1 MCRPLL
7 FSSIFLSF
15 AVSAMAGVQRL
26 PIGGTPPA
34 QATSFGEIEL
44 HHPTLDLV
52 FFDNGSIYSVH
63 TTTGAITPLLPAKGG
78 WLVEISPDGSRLV
91 GIAADGGVWS
101 VPATGGVAV
110 QLTADPDDFDDADGD
125 ISRFAISTDSTQV
138 AYLHNGVAW
147 IVPISGG
154 PSVALTPAVW
164 LAAGGEA
171 LSIQTVP
178 GSSILVVEASA
189 SRSDPTRLYRVL
201 PSGAGLMALTSNT
214 QDISAYKI
222 NATGTHV
229 LFTHDGDDK
238 LASVN
243 LGGPPL
249 PEPLHSALGTYG
261 IDSFESTPDGSQ
273 VVFTDENP
281 SGLISLFR
289 VPVIGGASTEII
301 TSGLTEGLDW
311 TDTEFIFSPDGQHV
325 LFTQDSPAN
334 GLYAAPLAGGAAVTL
349 STANFSRL
357 RSNIFEVV
365 IAANNR
371 VVIADDEDG
380 DSVDDLVAVDY
391 VSGSRTLIH
400 SGTDLAAESN
410 PDLDHVIYA
419 TSAGELMQSMV
430 DGTSTI
436 RLGSHVAGSA
446 TYFDGVFNRDGTRLF
461 WLTDGA
467 AGENVW
473 SATPSSVD
481 SESLVPAAAPAT
493 PGYAKQMLISP
504 DGRFVAYL
512 ETSAAAPGY
521 EDIHLATL
529 TDGSSVALTTTGAAK
544 LYSGAPATNPF
555 QFSDDSQWLVY
566 WAYSAATSDRSVL
579 HARRLA
585 DGLTVTLSDSS
596 TSASL
601 AAIREAQGDVL
612 FTADGDLWRAPLD
625 GSSRENL
632 TASVAEDVEF
642 HTLSSDE
649 GTAVLSLGLSLALM
663 EIGSSASPVIMQ
675 TFSSSGAIEA
685 ADPSFRPDG
694 SAVIYMEMHGSS
706 LKSYDLADGS
716 TSTLYTPIT
725 TVKRWL
731 DFGDILIV
739 EDWEG
744 SGSEDRQL
752 HVVDLATG
760 LSMPLTA
767 EWSRDFLLGR
777 DWLATSEGS
786 TVIHAVEYAGKAEL
800 YAIDTA
806 TAAATKLNGSLPLG
820 GNVIAF
826 ALTPDEST
834 VVYQADQTAD
844 GVFELFAVPLTGG
857 TPVRISEAMT
867 TSSGVAEG
875 WSIGS
880 SQHVLYRSDLGTP
893 GYARLFGS
901 PLDGGPVIELSAPAM
916 PSWTSVQEFDIAED
930 GTQVV
935 FNADPLLNGQWTLFS
950 AKVEPAVSPIAD
962 SFSLINAPH
971 GPLAFTV
978 DDLETASDDLQIT
991 VQSSNAGLLDPN
1003 NAVLG
1008 GSGTSRTL
1016 TLTPNTD
1023 AWGRALVTLLISDG
1037 SLTTALQFTWTVT
1050 PDTNDLPTN
1059 LSLTPSSIA
1068 ENQPAGSLVG
1078 HFSAT
1083 DADAWDIHSYSLVSG
1098 SGDADNG
1105 LFLIQNNALRATVP
1119 FDYETRTAYSIRVRV
1134 TDFVGASFEKIIN
1147 VTVQDLRGF
1156 SQPVTLTT
1164 REGMGRFFD
1173 AQDFIDR
1180 FLLQDG
1186 GSLAKIRIES
1196 APMNGTLNYQFGRRD
1211 INTAANAAQAL
1222 ATGDV
1227 NGDGRPD
1234 IIAVLPG
1241 SGDAV
1246 WYENG
1251 GGASPA
1257 FTRRHIASVLNQPR
1271 DVAVGDVDKDGD
1283 LDVFVAEHGANK
1295 ILCFRSSGGS
1305 APTFAPITVFSGAG
1319 GLSSLTTAD
1328 IDGDTDLDV
1337 ISTHP
1342 LAHRVMIH
1350 RNDGAATPGFIGNVL
1365 STTETGAADAVVFDA
1380 DLDGDLDIVSAAAT
1394 SGDVAW
1400 FEQNGASFIR
1410 RPVATGLPQ
1419 PSSLARADINGDSR
1433 PDLVIAT
1440 SGDNSVN
1447 WYQNIPPATS
1457 GAALAFMPNLVSSS
1471 LAGVTHVLATD
1482 FTGDSV
1488 PDIIACSPVDGR
1500 LLGFQTFRG
1509 ASVCFATHQLD
1520 KNAAGAAAVAST
1532 DFTANGRPD
1541 LVASHASA
1549 NTIAWYQ
1556 DERLLIGGD
1565 EVTVHELHKI
1575 RYQPHMSFTGDDA
1588 FGWRGHDGV
1597 QWSFHPSVVTL
1608 KVIAADYWDWLVDAF
1623 GMESVSD
1630 FSESVTIWGDSA
1642 DADGDGRS
1650 NLLEYAFDGDPTS
1663 GSDSGDAV
1671 ATAPQTETD
1680 GTTYFHLSFIMRHS
1694 DPDLIYTPEVT
1705 ADFTTWNSGPTYFQ
1719 HVAPDVVLDAD
1730 FTQVTYRY
1738 LVPVTSGSPAGFF
1751 RVKVERAP

>member
-1 MCRPLL
+1 MFRPLL
-7 FSSIFLSF
+7 FSSLILSL
-15 AVSAMAGVQRL
+15 AISAAAGVQRL
-26 PIGGTPPA
+26 SIGGTPPA
-34 QATSFGEIEL
+34 QEASFGVIEL

-52 FFDNGSIYSVH
+52 FLDNGSIYSLH
-63 TTTGAITPLLPAKGG
+63 TTTGVITPLLPAKDS
-78 WLVEISPDGSRLV
+78 WNSEQLSPDGSRLV
-91 GIAADGGVWS
+91 AKAADSSIWS
-101 VPATGGVAV
+101 VPATGGTAV
-110 QLTADPDDFDDADGD
+110 QLAAGVNSFVISAD
-125 ISRFAISTDSTQV
+125 SMRV
-138 AYLHNGVAW
+138 AYIQNGGAW
-147 IVPISGG
+147 SIPISGG
-154 PSVALTPAVW
+154 PTVALTPTAW
-164 LAAGGEA
+164 TAAGGEA
-171 LSIQTVP
+171 LSIVKVP
-178 GSSILVVEASA
+178 GSSLLVVEASA
-189 SRSDPTRLYRVL
+189 SSSDPTRLYRVQ
-201 PSGAGLMALTSNT
+201 PSGAGILTLTTNT
-214 QDISAYKI
+214 LDIDTFKT

-229 LFTHDGDDK
+229 LFTHERRK

-243 LGGPPL
+243 LSGTPVQVA
-249 PEPLHSALGTYG
+249 LHSAFGVHG
-261 IDSFESTPDGSQ
+261 IPSFESTPDGTQ
-273 VVFTDENP
+273 VVFSDEN
-281 SGLISLFR
+281 SSWLVTLFR
-289 VPVIGGASTEII
+289 VSVTGGSPTEVI

-311 TDTEFIFSPDGQHV
+311 PDYGFLISPDGQHV
-325 LFTQDSPAN
+325 VFKQDGPDY
-334 GLYAAPLAGGAAVTL
+334 GLYVAAVAGGAALALNAKFNTQDV
-349 STANFSRL
+349 SGAA
-357 RSNIFEVV
+357 
-365 IAANNR
+365 IAANDH
-371 VVIADDEDG
+371 VIFVDDEDG
-380 DSVDDLVAVDY
+380 DSKDDLVAADY
-391 VSGSRTLIH
+391 VTGTRTLLH
-400 SGTDLAAESN
+400 SGAVEDLKLS
-410 PDLDHVIYA
+410 PDADHVVFITAGGDLKQVKSDGSTELVLGAGVPFSTGHIANAHTADTRYVAVDPVSEEVWKA
-419 TSAGELMQSMV
+419 TL
-430 DGTSTI
+430 GTASSTAVI
-436 RLGSHVAGSA
+436 
-446 TYFDGVFNRDGTRLF
+446 
-461 WLTDGA
+461 
-467 AGENVW
+467 
-473 SATPSSVD
+473 
-481 SESLVPAAAPAT
+481 PAIAPVS
-493 PGYAKQMLISP
+493 PGFAHQMKTSP

-512 ETSAAAPGY
+512 ETSAAGGNWR
-521 EDIHLATL
+521 DIHVASL
-529 TDGSSVALTTTGAAK
+529 TDGSSAALTTTGAIFLESA
-544 LYSGAPATNPF
+544 SFNTPF
-555 QFSDDSQWLVY
+555 RFSDDSQWLIY
-566 WAYSAATSDRSVL
+566 WVQAAPSYRTVL
-579 HARRLA
+579 HGYRLA
-585 DGLTVTLSDSS
+585 DGLTVTLSD
-596 TSASL
+596 AEINFSL
-601 AAIREAQGDVL
+601 AGIRETQGDVL
-612 FTADGDLWRAPLD
+612 FTDDEDLYRSPLD
-625 GSSRENL
+625 GTTGGWENL
-632 TASVAEDVEF
+632 TADLEGDVR
-642 HTLSSDE
+642 L
-649 GTAVLSLGLSLALM
+649 LAL
-663 EIGSSASPVIMQ
+663 SADKSTALI
-675 TFSSSGAIEA
+675 
-685 ADPSFRPDG
+685 
-694 SAVIYMEMHGSS
+694 S
-706 LKSYDLADGS
+706 LNRLQVLLMTLDGS
-716 TSTLYTPIT
+716 TEPVTLATYTNYTSLETVYPAFTADETGVLLMGNYRASLSRYDIATGTSKELYSSGSST
-725 TVKRWL
+725 TVIDMMRQKDDTVVLRIR
-731 DFGDILIV
+731 DSSDR
-739 EDWEG
+739 
-744 SGSEDRQL
+744 RQL
-752 HVVDLATG
+752 LAVSLSTGANTVLTTTWPSSFDLG
-760 LSMPLTA
+760 SSWLLT
-767 EWSRDFLLGR
+767 SD
-777 DWLATSEGS
+777 GS
-786 TVIHAVEYAGKAEL
+786 TVIHAVEAAGQVEL

-806 TAAATKLNGSLPLG
+806 TAAATKLNGTLPTG
-820 GNVIAF
+820 GNVLDF
-826 ALTPDEST
+826 ELTPDEST
-834 VVYQADQTAD
+834 IVYHADQTAN
-844 GVFELFAVPLTGG
+844 GVFELFSVPLAGG
-857 TPVRISEAMT
+857 ASTRISAAMT
-867 TSSGVAEG
+867 TASGVREG

-880 SQHVLYRSDLGTP
+880 SRHVIYLSDLGSAGSP
-893 GYARLFGS
+893 RLFGAS
-901 PLDGGPVIELSAPAM
+901 VEGKPVIELSDPAL
-916 PSWTSVQEFDIAED
+916 PSWATVQEFTVAED
-930 GTQVV
+930 GTQVI
-935 FNADPLLNGQWTLFS
+935 FSADAMLSGQWTLFS
-950 AKVEPAVSPIAD
+950 ARAEPVVGLIAD
-962 SFSLINAPH
+962 QLSLKNTPH

-978 DDLETASDDLQIT
+978 DDLESGADDLQIT
-991 VQSSNAGLLDPN
+991 VQSSNAALLDPN
-1003 NAVLG
+1003 NAVRG

-1016 TLTPNTD
+1016 TLTPNAE
-1023 AWGRALVTLLISDG
+1023 AWGRSIVSLLISDG
-1037 SLTTALQFTWTVT
+1037 TAATTRQFAWTVI
-1050 PDTNDLPTN
+1050 PDANDLPTN
-1059 LSLTPSSIA
+1059 VSLTPSSIP
-1068 ENQPAGSLVG
+1068 ENQPAGTLVG

-1134 TDFVGASFEKIIN
+1134 TDFVGAAFEKIIN

-1156 SQPVTLTT
+1156 SQPITLTT

-1196 APMNGTLNYQFGRRD
+1196 APMNGTLNYQLGRRD
-1211 INTAANAAQAL
+1211 IDTAANATQAL

-1246 WYENG
+1246 WYENS

-1342 LAHRVMIH
+1342 LAHRLMIH
-1350 RNDGAATPGFIGNVL
+1350 RNDGAATPGFIGSVL

-1410 RPVATGLPQ
+1410 RAIATGLPQ
-1419 PSSLARADINGDSR
+1419 PASLARADINGDSR
-1433 PDLVIAT
+1433 SDLVIAT

-1457 GAALAFMPNLVSSS
+1457 GAALAFMPNLVSSN

-1482 FTGDSV
+1482 FTGDNV

-1509 ASVCFATHQLD
+1509 GVVDFAIHQLD

-1541 LVASHASA
+1541 LVACHASA

-1608 KVIAADYWDWLVDAF
+1608 KVFAGEYWDWLVDAF
-1623 GMESVSD
+1623 GLESVSD
-1630 FSESVTIWGDSA
+1630 FSASVSTWGDSA

-1650 NLLEYAFDGDPTS
+1650 NLLEYAFGGDPTS
-1663 GSDSGDAV
+1663 GTDSGDAV
-1671 ATAPQTETD
+1671 ATAPQTESD
-1680 GTTYFHLSFIMRHS
+1680 GTTYFHLSFVMRHS

-1751 RVKVERAP
+1751 RVKVERVP